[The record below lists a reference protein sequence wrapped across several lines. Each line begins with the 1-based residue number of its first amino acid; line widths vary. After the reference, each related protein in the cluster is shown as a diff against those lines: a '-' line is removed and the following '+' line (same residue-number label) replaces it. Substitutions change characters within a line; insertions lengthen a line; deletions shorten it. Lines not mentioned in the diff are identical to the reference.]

1 MKKKILNAKT
11 GVFLSGLLIVS
22 SLLACSG
29 SDKETINNDPPIIE
43 DPDNPNPAPKF
54 DKNDFKVTLLD
65 PDPYKPGDN
74 RLYVNYTVKNL
85 NTTKSYNI
93 NDNEWDILFKVKATD
108 GYEFSNYV
116 NVLSVEPESTYE
128 HGLSIPVSTGKT
140 LDVSTLNYEIV
151 PSID

>member
-1 MKKKILNAKT
+1 MKKQQLKKKVLKGL
-11 GVFLSGLLIVS
+11 GVFLFLGMTVG
-22 SLLACSG
+22 CG
-29 SDKETINNDPPIIE
+29 SDNETINNDPPIIE
-43 DPDNPNPAPKF
+43 DPGNPNPAPKF

-128 HGLSIPVSTGKT
+128 HGLPIPVSTGKT
-140 LDVSTLNYEIV
+140 LDVNTLNYEIV
-151 PSID
+151 PSND